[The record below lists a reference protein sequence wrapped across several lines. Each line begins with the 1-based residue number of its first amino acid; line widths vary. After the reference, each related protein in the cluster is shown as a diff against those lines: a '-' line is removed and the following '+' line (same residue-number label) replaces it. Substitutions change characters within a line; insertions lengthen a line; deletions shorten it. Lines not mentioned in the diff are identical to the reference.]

1 MHRCLS
7 NRKVTGFSHCALPPE
22 GASGLPWSCTI
33 LLAHCLT
40 TTWWHWQLAQQLAIF
55 QGHGRYG
62 SWWLVN
68 SVPALCA
75 QAYVQ
80 TPLAVLLLEPP
91 ASSEQR
97 LDLKSPP
104 PVTIAITWAFM
115 LKTALWQENVCVPPE
130 CEARF
135 MVFKIHELRGM
146 ERSFSEYRKETERLC
161 LHDTQAVGHLR
172 QEKFSQTNYLA
183 WYRPLSFPSQKRL

>member
-1 MHRCLS
+1 MVMILEINFKGSGESLKSFMSLREMIFVIAIQRLYILSLWKDVVKGPYSNVLIGLLEEVPSSFVHGMQRCLS
-7 NRKVTGFSHCALPPE
+7 NGKVTGFNHCALPPE

-33 LLAHCLT
+33 LLAHCLR

-55 QGHGRYG
+55 QGQGRYG

-91 ASSEQR
+91 ASSEQS
-97 LDLKSPP
+97 LGLKSPP
-104 PVTIAITWAFM
+104 PVTIAIT
-115 LKTALWQENVCVPPE
+115 
-130 CEARF
+130 
-135 MVFKIHELRGM
+135 
-146 ERSFSEYRKETERLC
+146 
-161 LHDTQAVGHLR
+161 
-172 QEKFSQTNYLA
+172 
-183 WYRPLSFPSQKRL
+183 